1 MLLYSIC
8 LVAAARREVPQ
19 AIFDSIR
26 FAVNNVIKAEDVL
39 STPTIPNV
47 QSLLIMCMTGDC
59 HSQFV
64 PNALSALWI
73 RLGTAIR
80 MVRGSLQPGF
90 SVTHVFYAGTGP
102 WIAQGGISQAEYRT
116 TTETLGGLFNQ

>member
-1 MLLYSIC
+1 MAPNLPVITKNEFLAKPNPPPMLLYSIC

-80 MVRGSLQPGF
+80 MVGDRKSTRLN
-90 SVTHVFYAGTGP
+90 SSHVVTSRMPSSA
-102 WIAQGGISQAEYRT
+102 
-116 TTETLGGLFNQ
+116 